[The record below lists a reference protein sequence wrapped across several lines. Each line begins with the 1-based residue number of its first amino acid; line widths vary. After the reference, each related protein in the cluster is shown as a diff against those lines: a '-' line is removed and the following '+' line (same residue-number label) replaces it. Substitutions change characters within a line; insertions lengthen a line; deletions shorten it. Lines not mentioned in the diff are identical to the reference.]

1 MGLSTGNRFNA
12 SDDEFG
18 VTCMHGREECAG
30 NVQQLCVAKHT
41 PMRTWWEFVMCQ
53 NYHGR
58 GDIGSPEVALKCAR
72 TARFDWEDS
81 GVARCVGSDDSG
93 PGDQGV
99 RLLHNS
105 IRVTQVL
112 GITKSCT
119 VVINGEEVCIH
130 DGTWKHCENGHEV
143 KDFVDQI
150 EAEYQKLNRHS

>member
-18 VTCMHGREECAG
+18 VTCTHGREECAG

-58 GDIGSPEVALKCAR
+58 GHIGSPEVALKCAR

-93 PGDQGV
+93 PGHQGV

-112 GITKSCT
+112 GITCASNSFP
-119 VVINGEEVCIH
+119 I
-130 DGTWKHCENGHEV
+130 
-143 KDFVDQI
+143 
-150 EAEYQKLNRHS
+150 